1 MSFFIK
7 KNKLMAAINE
17 RDDNMINYTVR
28 KKYFEHVIKLSKDYT
43 LSEMAVILGANKNSL
58 RTYCRRHNIDVNQM
72 QIKEQ
77 SLDVNQNVIKPREQ
91 YLERVEELSVNHSLG
106 EMAAILRANKNSL
119 REYCRRHNI
128 YVTEMQIKEQ
138 SFDVNQNV
146 IKPRAQYL
154 ERVKELSKNHTFDE
168 MALILGVTR
177 NSLYNYCRRHNITV
191 KKYDRILKEEAPK
204 VKIKTKTQVER
215 ENLIEI
221 VSELGKEYTV
231 KEIAAILGLNKN
243 NIYRFC
249 KRHNVVTKKS
259 GIDDAV
265 KQYILENAS
274 NMTAKEIADYLGVT
288 VSCIYSYCKNNE
300 VKLKQKDFCKK
311 NLRYWYKDYFAKTN
325 LYND

>member
-1 MSFFIK
+1 
-7 KNKLMAAINE
+7 
-17 RDDNMINYTVR
+17 MINYTAR
-28 KKYFEHVIKLSKDYT
+28 KKYFEQVIKLSKDYT

-58 RTYCRRHNIDVNQM
+58 REYCRRHNIYVTQM
-72 QIKEQ
+72 QKEKQ
-77 SLDVNQNVIKPREQ
+77 SLDVNQNVIKPR
-91 YLERVEELSVNHSLG
+91 V
-106 EMAAILRANKNSL
+106 
-119 REYCRRHNI
+119 
-128 YVTEMQIKEQ
+128 
-138 SFDVNQNV
+138 
-146 IKPRAQYL
+146 QYL

-168 MALILGVTR
+168 MALILGATR

-191 KKYDRILKEEAPK
+191 KKYDSKQKEEALT
-204 VKIKTKTQVER
+204 VKIKTKTQIER

-221 VSELGKEYTV
+221 VSELGKENTI
-231 KEIAAILGLNKN
+231 KEIAVILGLNKN

-249 KRHNVVTKKS
+249 KRHNIVTKKA
-259 GIDDAV
+259 GIDDTV

>member
-1 MSFFIK
+1 
-7 KNKLMAAINE
+7 
-17 RDDNMINYTVR
+17 MINYTAR
-28 KKYFEHVIKLSKDYT
+28 KKYFEQVIKLSKDYT
-43 LSEMAVILGANKNSL
+43 LSEMAVILGANRNSL
-58 RTYCRRHNIDVNQM
+58 YTYCKRHNISVKKM
-72 QIKEQ
+72 QKEEQ
-77 SLDVNQNVIKPREQ
+77 GLDANQNVTKPRAQ
-91 YLERVEELSVNHSLG
+91 YLERVEELSVNYSLS
-106 EMAAILRANKNSL
+106 EMAAILGANKNSL
-119 REYCRRHNI
+119 REYCRRHYI

-154 ERVKELSKNHTFDE
+154 ERVEELSVNYTLSE
-168 MALILGVTR
+168 MAAILGA
-177 NSLYNYCRRHNITV
+177 NKKSLCEYCRRHNITV
-191 KKYDRILKEEAPK
+191 KKYDRKQKEEAPK
-204 VKIKTKTQVER
+204 VKINTKTQIER
-215 ENLIEI
+215 ENLKQV

-231 KEIAAILGLNKN
+231 KEIATILGLNKN
-243 NIYRFC
+243 NIYALC
-249 KRHNVVTKKS
+249 KRHNIVTKKS

-325 LYND
+325 LNND